1 MPEIRF
7 DKEGHKYF
15 LGDRELISVTALL
28 QEMKISPDYSMVD
41 EEVLKAKA
49 DKGTLIH
56 KEIEEYLKEG
66 KVGFTKELQSFIKWR
81 EESGATD
88 FKSEFML
95 NNDLIAGTCDL
106 MFKCDGFNYI
116 ADIKTTSTLHKNS
129 VSWQLSLY
137 NYLNGGLAD
146 FAQAFHF
153 VDGELM
159 IVSVPLKPKE
169 EIEELLKCYQE
180 KRDYKPLTIIPNEAL
195 ATIQE
200 AEAIIAKCKR
210 DMEEAEAR
218 KKEVTEAIMGVME
231 ERGILTYE
239 TDNIKLT
246 YVAPMVKK
254 VIDTAKFKKDH
265 PELAEAYTKTQ
276 NCKAQLRIKL
286 KGE

>member
-1 MPEIRF
+1 MQEIRF
-7 DKEGHKYF
+7 EKEGHKYF
-15 LGDRELISVTALL
+15 LGDRELISVTTLL
-28 QEMKISPDYSMVD
+28 QEMKISPDYSMVN

-66 KVGFTKELQSFIKWR
+66 KVGFTKELQSFIRWR
-81 EESGATD
+81 EESGASD
-88 FKSEFML
+88 FKSEVML

-146 FAQAFHF
+146 YAQAFHF

-180 KRDYKPLTIIPNEAL
+180 KRDYKPLTIIPDEAL
-195 ATIQE
+195 ATIHE

-210 DMEEAEAR
+210 DIEEAETR
-218 KKEVTEAIMGVME
+218 KKMVIEAVMSVME
-231 ERGILTYE
+231 ERGIINYE
-239 TDNIKLT
+239 TDSVQLSYI
-246 YVAPMVKK
+246 AP
-254 VIDTAKFKKDH
+254 
-265 PELAEAYTKTQ
+265 YTKKLVDSAKLKREYPEVAEKVMKDQ
-276 NCKAQLRIKL
+276 YVKASLRIKL

>member
-15 LGDRELISVTALL
+15 LGDRELVSVTTLL
-28 QEMKISPDYSMVD
+28 QEMKISPDYSMVN

-66 KVGFTKELQSFIKWR
+66 KIGFTKELQSFIKWR

-88 FKSEFML
+88 FKSEVML
-95 NNDLIAGTCDL
+95 NNNLIAGTCDL

-137 NYLNGGLAD
+137 NYLNGSLAD
-146 FAQAFHF
+146 YAQAFHF

-169 EIEELLKCYQE
+169 EIEELLNCYQE
-180 KRDYKPLTIIPNEAL
+180 KREYKPLAVIPDEAL
-195 ATIQE
+195 ATIQQ
-200 AEAIIAKCKR
+200 AEAIIAKCKK
-210 DMEEAEAR
+210 DIEEAETR
-218 KKEVTEAIMGVME
+218 KKMVIEAVMSVME
-231 ERGILTYE
+231 ERGIINYE
-239 TDNIKLT
+239 TDSVQLSYI
-246 YVAPMVKK
+246 AP
-254 VIDTAKFKKDH
+254 
-265 PELAEAYTKTQ
+265 YTKKLVDSAKLKREYPEVAEKVMRDQ
-276 NCKAQLRIKL
+276 YVKATLRIKL

>member
-1 MPEIRF
+1 MPEIKF
-7 DKEGHKYF
+7 DKEGHKYY
-15 LGDRELISVTALL
+15 LGDRELVSVTTLL

-88 FKSEFML
+88 FKSEVML

-116 ADIKTTSTLHKNS
+116 ADIKTTSILHKNS

-137 NYLNGGLAD
+137 NYLNGSLAD
-146 FAQAFHF
+146 YGWAFHF
-153 VDGELM
+153 VNGELSLVN
-159 IVSVPLKPKE
+159 IPLKPTE
-169 EIEELLKCYQE
+169 EIEELLKCYEE
-180 KRDYKPLTIIPNEAL
+180 KRDYKPLTIIPDEQL
-195 ATIQE
+195 AVIYK
-200 AEAIIAKCKR
+200 AEELIAKAKR
-210 DMEEAEAR
+210 DLEEAEAQ
-218 KKEVTEAIMGVME
+218 KKQVLEAIMGVME
-231 ERGILTYE
+231 ERGIINYE
-239 TDNIKLT
+239 TDKVKIT
-246 YVAPMVKK
+246 YVAPLTKRI
-254 VIDTAKFKKDH
+254 IDTAKLKKDF
-265 PELAEAYTKTQ
+265 PEVAECCFKEQ
-276 NCKAQLRIKL
+276 SCKAQLRIKL

>member
-15 LGDRELISVTALL
+15 LGDRELVSVTTLL

-137 NYLNGGLAD
+137 NYLNGSLAD
-146 FAQAFHF
+146 YAQAFHF

-169 EIEELLKCYQE
+169 EIEELLNCYQE
-180 KRDYKPLTIIPNEAL
+180 KREYKPLAVIPDEAL
-195 ATIQE
+195 ATIQQ
-200 AEAIIAKCKR
+200 AEAIIAKCKK
-210 DMEEAEAR
+210 DIEEAETR
-218 KKEVTEAIMGVME
+218 KKMVIEAVMSVME
-231 ERGILTYE
+231 ERGIINYE
-239 TDNIKLT
+239 TDSVQLSYI
-246 YVAPMVKK
+246 AP
-254 VIDTAKFKKDH
+254 
-265 PELAEAYTKTQ
+265 YTKKLVDSAKLKREYPEVAEKVMRDQ
-276 NCKAQLRIKL
+276 YVKATLRIKL